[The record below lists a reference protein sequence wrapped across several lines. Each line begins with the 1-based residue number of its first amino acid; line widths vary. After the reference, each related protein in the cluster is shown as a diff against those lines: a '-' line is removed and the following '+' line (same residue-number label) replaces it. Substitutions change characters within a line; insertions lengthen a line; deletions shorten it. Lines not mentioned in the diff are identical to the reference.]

1 MLKIKINAL
10 QISDLKRND
19 CQTCLASLACLVS
32 LACQG
37 NENAKMEAEKLKDK
51 AIIVKK
57 SN

>member
-32 LACQG
+32 LACQ
-37 NENAKMEAEKLKDK
+37 ACLASQAQQACQASL
-51 AIIVKK
+51 AC
-57 SN
+57 